1 MTNDDR
7 IKMITTAGAAVR
19 HFKRELDSEGEVFA
33 LISLDEFM
41 DEHGIVR
48 GTITI

>member
-7 IKMITTAGAAVR
+7 IKMRTTAGATVR
-19 HFKRELDSEGEVFA
+19 HFKREL
-33 LISLDEFM
+33 